1 MATKSSRDRETAA
14 SLVHQPCT
22 CAHCTLPVPAG
33 LIDTAASQQF
43 CCEGCRSAYEVIHGC
58 GLDRYYALREQARA
72 DTAPV
77 QRTGRRYSEYDDATF
92 HSLYATQV
100 EPGILRCEL
109 FLQNV
114 HCAACVWLVER
125 LPQLIKGV
133 LSATLDFRRAT
144 LTVTWDT
151 RIAQLS
157 HVAHVLET
165 LGYPPHPAR
174 GVKAR
179 QLRQVE
185 DRKSLMELAIAGA
198 IASNVML
205 IFVALYAG
213 LFDTMDQ
220 GHVQMFRWVS
230 MGLSV
235 ISLLWPGRVFLR
247 SALAALR
254 MRTLHLDIPI
264 AAGLAAGVAWGVIN
278 TIRGVGDI
286 YFDSIAVLIFFLL
299 VGRFIQRRQQ
309 RAAADSVELLFT
321 LTPSVARKVSDD
333 NTVRDV
339 PIETIREHDIVEV
352 RTGDCVP
359 VDGVIVTGLST
370 IDKSLLTG
378 ESRPVS
384 IETGDIVHAGTVN
397 LSGIL
402 RVKVHGTGE
411 ATRVGRLMRLVEEG
425 ARSRAPIIQLTDRLA
440 GAFIAVMLVVGAFTV
455 ALWWHIDPTKAIE
468 NAVALLVVTCP
479 CGLGLATPL
488 VMTMAMGRAARE
500 GVLIKNAEVI
510 QRLANPGEIIL
521 DKTGTLTHGATRL
534 VKWWGDARVLPMI
547 VAIERESSHHVAR
560 AVAQGLASQFDEHE
574 IPDASH
580 VREVTGKGIEGFV
593 SAHHVR
599 LCSSASITS
608 RAGEGVKFAEGM
620 QDARA
625 AAIAMGLSPVL
636 VEVDGFIVAVLG
648 LGDQLRDESPA
659 LVASLRTQGWRVRVL
674 SGDEQS
680 IVQRVGASLGLSH
693 RDATGAAT
701 PEEKLAAVRD
711 SAQRM
716 GDRHTTVMV
725 GDGVNDAPAL
735 AAAHVGIAVKG
746 GAEASLAAADIFLA
760 RGGLRDVTHLLD
772 GSRRTMRAIHLCI
785 IASVAYNIIA
795 AALCITGLITPLLAA
810 IIMPMAS
817 LSVLAIAVRA
827 QTFGVKS
834 SSQASTQGAAS

>member
-1 MATKSSRDRETAA
+1 MATKSDRT
-14 SLVHQPCT
+14 SDPRTQHQPGAGAPAHAGT
-22 CAHCTLPVPAG
+22 HECAHCTLPVPAG
-33 LIDTAASQQF
+33 LRDAHAERQF

-58 GLDRYYALREQARA
+58 GLDRYYALREESRA
-72 DTAPV
+72 SSGPV
-77 QRTGRRYSEYDDATF
+77 QRSGRRYSEYDDATF
-92 HSLYATQV
+92 HALYASQV
-100 EPGILRCEL
+100 QPGVLRCEL

-125 LPQLIKGV
+125 LPQLVKGV

-151 RIAQLS
+151 RMAKLS
-157 HVAHVLET
+157 HVAGVLET

-179 QLRQVE
+179 QLRQAE
-185 DRKSLMELAIAGA
+185 DRKALMELAIAGA
-198 IASNVML
+198 IGSNVML

-213 LFDTMDQ
+213 LFDTMDAA
-220 GHVQMFRWVS
+220 HVQMFRWVS

-247 SALAALR
+247 GALAALR

-264 AAGLAAGVAWGVIN
+264 AAGLAAGVVWGVIN
-278 TIRGVGDI
+278 TIRGTGDL

-321 LTPSVARKVSDD
+321 LTPSVARKVGED
-333 NTVRDV
+333 NAVRDV
-339 PIETIREHDIVEV
+339 PIETIRESDVVEV
-352 RTGDCVP
+352 RAGDCVP
-359 VDGVIVTGLST
+359 VDGVIVSGVST

-378 ESRPVS
+378 ESRAVAV
-384 IETGDIVHAGTVN
+384 ETGDAVHAGTVN
-397 LSGIL
+397 LSGVL
-402 RVKVHGTGE
+402 RVLVHGTGE

-440 GAFIAVMLVVGAFTV
+440 GAFIAVMLVVGAITV

-500 GVLIKNAEVI
+500 GMLIKNAEAM
-510 QRLANPGEIIL
+510 QRLAQRGEIFL

-534 VKWWGDARVLPMI
+534 VKWWGDESVMPM
-547 VAIERESSHHVAR
+547 VAAIERESSHHVAR
-560 AVAQGLASQFDEHE
+560 AVCEGLEGRFDGAEV
-574 IPDASH
+574 PQAAH
-580 VREVTGKGIEGFV
+580 VREVTGKGIEGY
-593 SAHHVR
+593 VR
-599 LCSSASITS
+599 GRLVRVASPGS
-608 RAGEGVKFAEGM
+608 VDAREQGVKYAEGM
-620 QDARA
+620 LEARA
-625 AAIAMGLSPVL
+625 EATRLGLSAVL

-648 LGDQLRDESPA
+648 VGDQLRDESPA
-659 LVASLRTQGWRVRVL
+659 IVSHLRKEGWRVRVL
-674 SGDEQS
+674 SGDEAG
-680 IVQRVGASLGLSH
+680 IVQRVGAALGLSH
-693 RDATGAAT
+693 RDVTGGAT

-716 GDRHTTVMV
+716 GERHTTVMV

-760 RGGLRDVTHLLD
+760 RGGLRDVAHLLD
-772 GSRRTMRAIHLCI
+772 GARRTMRAIHLCI
-785 IASVAYNIIA
+785 IASVLYNIVA
-795 AALCITGLITPLLAA
+795 AALCIIGHISPLLAA

-827 QTFGVKS
+827 STFGVRK
-834 SSQASTQGAAS
+834 GAAV